1 MKITDLEV
9 GKMCDITLV
18 VKSAVP
24 RETKAKKPYLSLEL
38 YDGVDTISGNYWDWV
53 SGQIPAVNSILDVN
67 AQVTEWQGKKQ
78 LTIKALR
85 NNTTRHLAEFM
96 PTSTHDLGQIYKSAY
111 TLLSSVNDNML
122 RELALGIMEEL
133 QDWWLKV
140 PGAVGVHHAYIG
152 GTLVHSYSVAK
163 LAKTIASEIP
173 EANVDLCIVGG
184 MLHDL
189 GKLFTYRM
197 DGVSIDMTDDG
208 RLYEHIFMGAEFVG
222 NYAEARVDTD
232 DYANKKKLQL
242 LRHIIL
248 SHHGSLEY
256 GSPVVPQCIEAMIV
270 NHADGLDA
278 SAEQIRAAARKV
290 PDNIKWTERIY
301 TLNNRPQLTPNYVQ
315 VIMSLNKEEEA
326 VTG

>member
-18 VKSAVP
+18 VKSATP
-24 RETKAKKPYLSLEL
+24 RETKAKKPYLTLEL
-38 YDGVDTISGNYWDWV
+38 YDGVDTINANYWDWA
-53 SGQIPAVNSILDVN
+53 SGQIPAVNSILDVVG
-67 AQVTEWQGKKQ
+67 QVTEWQGNKQ
-78 LTIKALR
+78 LTVKALR

-96 PTSTHDLGQIYKSAY
+96 PTSNHDLSQIYKDAY
-111 TLLSSVNDNML
+111 NLIGCVQDDML
-122 RELALGIMEEL
+122 REITMGILEEL
-133 QDWWLKV
+133 QDHWLKV
-140 PGAVGVHHAYIG
+140 PGAVGVHHAYLG

-163 LAKTIASEIP
+163 LARAIAKEIP
-173 EANVDLCIVGG
+173 EANVDLCVVGG
-184 MLHDL
+184 MLHDI

-197 DGVSIDMTDDG
+197 DGVSIEMTDDG

-222 NYAEARVDTD
+222 NYAEAHVDTD
-232 DYANKKKLQL
+232 SYANMKKLQL

-301 TLNNRPQLTPNYVQ
+301 TLGNKAQLTPNYIQ
-315 VIMSLNKEEEA
+315 AIMSYDKET
-326 VTG
+326 VTPV